1 MATSTTSTSHVFRL
15 LAADDAT
22 SVELLGTF
30 GSDADHWS
38 AIPMTKGK
46 DDKHEAT
53 VDGLLTGTTYLYKF
67 KVDGEWVVDP
77 NAETAAD
84 EAGITNN
91 VFTPAAA
98 KDSGVVVSVHEVS
111 PDSAPTDEKPSDVS
125 PKAAPVDSEAPQVD
139 QDAVVPDSAPADEP
153 HVDEA
158 VVPAQPPAHI
168 SESEPVTEIE
178 ATQDTHKD
186 ESANEAPVAIIAEK
200 ATEAEN
206 PSTPEP
212 AVAPV
217 AEAVVPDV
225 VQDDVAVPEAAHS
238 KVPAPIADE
247 NEPVTAEVSAP
258 VVEVITLAD
267 LAAPVID
274 KEAAEES
281 APAAEEGVSVAAV
294 EVAAPAE
301 DEVPITEDVA
311 PAVDIE
317 ASETEEATPI
327 VKDEIIPAAAEEQT
341 APTVEETTPA
351 ADADVEEETAAVAAA
366 EMETATDSDAEK
378 ETTPVADAEEEATP
392 VAAAAAVEEK
402 ETAAAADAEEEETAA
417 DADAEEE
424 ATPAADAAA
433 EATPAAPAV
442 EEKETAAV
450 ADAEEEATPAADADA
465 EETTPAAATDEA
477 AAAEEPAAENTDA
490 KESRPE
496 TVAEAAEPKPSN
508 ASTGSD
514 ESNSPKKKQ
523 HSRGVVGF
531 FKRIFS

>member
-1 MATSTTSTSHVFRL
+1 MATSTSTSHVFRL

-46 DDKHEAT
+46 DDKYEAT

-98 KDSGVVVSVHEVS
+98 KDTGIVVSVHEVS
-111 PDSAPTDEKPSDVS
+111 PDSAPSDEKPSDVN
-125 PKAAPVDSEAPQVD
+125 PKAAPVDSEAPQVG

-178 ATQDTHKD
+178 ATQDAHKD
-186 ESANEAPVAIIAEK
+186 ESANEAPVAIVAEK
-200 ATEAEN
+200 ATEDEN
-206 PSTPEP
+206 PSSPGP

-217 AEAVVPDV
+217 AEAVVSDV
-225 VQDDVAVPEAAHS
+225 VLDDAAIPEASHAE
-238 KVPAPIADE
+238 VPAPIADD
-247 NEPVTAEVSAP
+247 NEPVAVEASAP

-281 APAAEEGVSVAAV
+281 APTAEEDVPVAAEEAVAPVAAV
-294 EVAAPAE
+294 
-301 DEVPITEDVA
+301 
-311 PAVDIE
+311 
-317 ASETEEATPI
+317 
-327 VKDEIIPAAAEEQT
+327 
-341 APTVEETTPA
+341 
-351 ADADVEEETAAVAAA
+351 VEEETAPVVVSEEETALVAAA
-366 EMETATDSDAEK
+366 EEETA
-378 ETTPVADAEEEATP
+378 P
-392 VAAAAAVEEK
+392 VAAA
-402 ETAAAADAEEEETAA
+402 EEETAPVA
-417 DADAEEE
+417 VAVVEEETAPVAVAVVEEAAPVVVTEEE
-424 ATPAADAAA
+424 A
-433 EATPAAPAV
+433 APV
-442 EEKETAAV
+442 
-450 ADAEEEATPAADADA
+450 
-465 EETTPAAATDEA
+465 
-477 AAAEEPAAENTDA
+477 AAAEE
-490 KESRPE
+490 E
-496 TVAEAAEPKPSN
+496 TVPVA
-508 ASTGSD
+508 
-514 ESNSPKKKQ
+514 
-523 HSRGVVGF
+523 VVEEETAPVAVAVVEEETAPVAVAV
-531 FKRIFS
+531 